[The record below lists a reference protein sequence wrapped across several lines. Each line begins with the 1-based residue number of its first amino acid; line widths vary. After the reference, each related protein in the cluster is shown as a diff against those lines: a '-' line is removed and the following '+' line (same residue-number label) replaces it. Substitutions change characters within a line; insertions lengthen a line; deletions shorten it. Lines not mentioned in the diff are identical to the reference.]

1 MAEQRKSWSSLANKL
16 LGSNKSSNKT
26 PSPNAADRAAALASR
41 TPVPEKPEPENPAP
55 ETPIPLDVIGVD
67 HNFDGVVLITLQTQ
81 DGNALPGYEPG
92 CHADVHIPTEQ
103 IENTSSEDLVR
114 QYSLFPTETIGQ
126 DGPEEGKYG
135 IAVKLEPDSRGGSI
149 ALHKVKVGDTLRI
162 NPPRNKFALDP
173 SAKRTVLVGAGVGIA
188 PIYSLARQLKL
199 QGADYTILYFAS
211 STERAVMQHLID
223 AHLQGQ
229 TRSIFAT
236 GAREKQAGFITEAL
250 TSSNVAPEDTHLY
263 VCGPQG
269 FMDGVIEVAGTHIPK
284 GNIHWEAFRP
294 TEETLAGNIDADGPF
309 EVEFMG
315 ETYAIGEGV
324 SVLDVFEEEDLPI
337 MSRCFEGTCGTCVMK
352 VVAGTPDHRDSFF
365 TEEQHEQGAFAT
377 CVSRALSPKLSLER
391 WKNI

>member
-1 MAEQRKSWSSLANKL
+1 MREQRKPWSSIANKL
-16 LGSNKSSNKT
+16 LGASKSS
-26 PSPNAADRAAALASR
+26 SLNAADRAAALASR
-41 TPVPEKPEPENPAP
+41 SPLPEKPQPPAP
-55 ETPIPLDVIGVD
+55 EAPIPLNVIGVD
-67 HNFDGVVLITLQTQ
+67 HDWDGVVLITLQTA
-81 DGNALPGYEPG
+81 DDRALPGYEPG
-92 CHADVHIPTEQ
+92 CHADFHIPTE
-103 IENTSSEDLVR
+103 ERNGGEEFVR

-149 ALHKVKVGDTLRI
+149 ALHKVKVGDTLWI
-162 NPPRNKFALDP
+162 NPPRNKFALEP
-173 SAKRTVLVGAGVGIA
+173 SARRTVLVGAGVGIA
-188 PIYSLARQLKL
+188 PIYSLARELKL

-229 TRSIFAT
+229 TRSIFAS
-236 GAREKQAGFITEAL
+236 GAREKQAGFIAEAL
-250 TSSNVAPEDTHLY
+250 TSSDIASEYTHLY

-269 FMDGVIEVAGTHIPK
+269 FMDGVIDVARAHIPK
-284 GNIHWEAFRP
+284 ENIHWEAFRP
-294 TEETLAGNIDADGPF
+294 TEETLAGNVDADGSF
-309 EVEFMG
+309 QVEFMG
-315 ETYAIGEGV
+315 ETYTIGEGV

-352 VVAGTPDHRDSFF
+352 VVSGTPDHRDSFF

-377 CVSRALSPKLSLER
+377 CVSRALSPSISLER